1 MRKKDGVVLED
12 NDMATFLSGL
22 ASDLRRDG
30 LALTGLAYES
40 HRPGDEEFRTLTD
53 MTGGLDRMALM
64 LDKAGASLC
73 ESCRTKQVVE
83 RVILGKGETASGK
96 AGKSVRKRR
105 RG

>member
-30 LALTGLAYES
+30 LALTGLAYENYG
-40 HRPGDEEFRTLTD
+40 RGDEEFRTLTD

-73 ESCRTKQVVE
+73 ESCRTKPVVE
-83 RVILGKGETASGK
+83 RLILGKGGMTAGMEVRT
-96 AGKSVRKRR
+96 GRKRQR
-105 RG
+105 